1 MDERKWKPITVGD
14 VVAICCPGELLGT
27 FLVRGIRDDYVIVE
41 YKGKFLKGSKLVEV
55 SRHWIVNREFIEE
68 DGA

>member
-1 MDERKWKPITVGD
+1 MDKRKPVTVGD
-14 VVAICCPGELLGT
+14 VVCIVCPYVLKGT
-27 FLVRGIRDDYVIVE
+27 FLVSGIHDE
-41 YKGKFLKGSKLVEV
+41 YIIIKDHEGNAKLI